1 MTAPVPADVRA
12 RTCSGRTTCRPRT
25 EDTAAERD
33 AWLRDRYALLLAS
46 TGSSRVAAA
55 LLAHY
60 ARETGWGRDEHN
72 FALGNIRWTGSGPAF
87 YQQGADDPVPRPY
100 RAHDSAEDG
109 VRDAVR
115 LASSG
120 RYAAGYQRLLA
131 GASEAE
137 WYSRLMAPADDVAGW
152 HPYSD
157 VGLREYVSILGTV
170 RSILGLAPAPQP
182 SPLPYYLPGTRP
194 RELAPPAPQG
204 AGPGLGTAV
213 VAAGIFGGAA
223 YLIARRLRRGR

>member
-1 MTAPVPADVRA
+1 MTAPSPADVRA
-12 RTCSGRTTCRPRT
+12 RTCSGRTTCRTRT

-72 FALGNIRWTGSGPAF
+72 FALGNIRWTGTGPAF
-87 YQQGADDPVPRPY
+87 YQQGGDDPEPRPY
-100 RAHDSAEDG
+100 RAYDSAEDG

-137 WYSRLMAPADDVAGW
+137 WYSRLMAPADGVAGW

-204 AGPGLGTAV
+204 HGLGT
-213 VAAGIFGGAA
+213 VAAVAGVIGGAA
-223 YLIARRLRRGR
+223 YLIAKRLRRGR